1 MRIDSLFIEGFG
13 RLVGKRFEL
22 GPGLN
27 LIVGPNEAGK
37 STLQH
42 FLVGMLYGQ
51 KRRGARREASP
62 EQGRYRPWSGVPYRG
77 VLTYSLADGRAYRVE
92 RSFEP
97 DRVQVWDAVTGEDL
111 SPTFTM
117 DRRKELLFAETHLGL
132 SEEGFRSTAWVGQ
145 GAIGHLAGGAELVQR
160 IANLQESGQEEL
172 SVRAAQEWLAAQA
185 RQIGSDRAPTRP
197 LAKTAKQLQELTEQL
212 RKAEQAMEEVRGWE
226 AEATEVAAV
235 LASLAEEEGVLERQ
249 LAASRLERLEALQAQ
264 VEACEATLSREAAFA
279 EFPVHLSSQLE
290 PLVTELRWAETAA
303 AERSDAAGR
312 ARREADRLAGEL
324 GTLRHLSAERLQRLG
339 SLPALLAER
348 DRLRKSLAELRAR
361 TPVEAAPPNSGKL
374 NGPLLVGGGLAILA
388 AAFVLGIEQPI
399 LGLAVG
405 LVGLV
410 GLWLWQQRRAQGKV
424 PVAAETERIQ
434 REGLQAQLASLE
446 EQIDDLAGDLG
457 PAFLAGPD
465 PAGVVQD
472 LLGRQRA
479 WTAAEAE
486 AQEAVVKAE
495 EARRSLAAVQAEVD
509 DLLAEAG
516 VADLREFQAGVER
529 ARAFQE
535 ARRALASL
543 APVLEG
549 RTAADLAEE
558 VALGRA
564 AVGRSAEADTVG
576 PLDEGAIALLGGVE
590 PGPSQS
596 AEPLQVAAPTTSPEA
611 LEAALRQIRQRKAD
625 RVARQERLRG
635 QIETATSSIPETAE
649 LARQVAALAEQRAAM
664 EEELAAIGLAQQVL
678 GDVAEE
684 MHREFAPRL
693 ARAMGGL
700 VEQLTGGR
708 YNQVRVDESLDLR
721 TIGPSERIV
730 NVGALSAGTID
741 QFYLGLRIALLDM
754 VAAEGEPIP
763 LLLDDPFVTYD
774 DQRVRLA
781 LGLLGEWAKGRQ
793 ILLLTCQERDL
804 RAVQEL
810 NLDAHVI
817 RLDGTPLEVDL
828 SL

>member
-13 RLVGKRFEL
+13 RLVNRKFEL

-62 EQGRYRPWSGVPYRG
+62 EQSRFRPWSGGSYRG

-97 DRVQVWDAVTGEDL
+97 DRVQIWDAVTGEDL
-111 SPTFTM
+111 TSTFPM
-117 DRRKELLFAETHLGL
+117 DRRKELLFAEAHLGL
-132 SEEGFRSTAWVGQ
+132 AEEGFRSTAWVGQ
-145 GAIGHLAGGAELVQR
+145 GAIGHLAGGAELVGR

-172 SVRAAQEWLAAQA
+172 SVKAAQDWLAAQA

-197 LAKTAKQLQELTEQL
+197 LAKTTKQLQELTEQL
-212 RKAEQAMEEVRGWE
+212 ARAEQAMEEVRGWE
-226 AEATEVAAV
+226 AEATEVAAI
-235 LASLAEEEGVLERQ
+235 LAGLTEEEESLEQR
-249 LAASRLERLEALQAQ
+249 LAAARLERLEVLQSQ
-264 VEACEATLSREAAFA
+264 VDSCEATLSREAPYAD
-279 EFPVHLSSQLE
+279 FPVQLSTQLE
-290 PLVTELRWAETAA
+290 PLATELRWAETAA
-303 AERSDAAGR
+303 SERTEAATR
-312 ARREADRLAGEL
+312 ARREAERLASEL
-324 GTLRHLSAERLQRLG
+324 GTLRNLSAERLQRLG

-348 DRLRKSLAELRAR
+348 DRLRRSLSELRSR
-361 TPVEAAPPNSGKL
+361 LPEETAAPQQSGKFRSL
-374 NGPLLVGGGLAILA
+374 IAIVGGLAILA
-388 AAFVLGIEQPI
+388 AAFVLGMERPMV
-399 LGLAVG
+399 GLAIG
-405 LVGLV
+405 LVGLM
-410 GLWLWQQRRAQGKV
+410 GLWLWQQKRPDGKA
-424 PVAAETERIQ
+424 PVAVETERLQ
-434 REGLQAQLASLE
+434 REGLQAQLASLD
-446 EQIDDLAGDLG
+446 EQIDELAGDLG

-465 PAGVVQD
+465 PAAAVQD

-486 AQEAVVKAE
+486 AQEAATKVE
-495 EARRSLAAVQAEVD
+495 GARRSLASVQAEVD
-509 DLLAEAG
+509 ELLAEAG
-516 VADLREFQAGVER
+516 VESLDQFQEGIER
-529 ARAFQE
+529 ARAYQE
-535 ARRALASL
+535 AKRALASL
-543 APVLEG
+543 APVLGG

-558 VALGRA
+558 IALLRA
-564 AVGRSAEADTVG
+564 RVGTA
-576 PLDEGAIALLGGVE
+576 DEGARVE
-590 PGPSQS
+590 F
-596 AEPLQVAAPTTSPEA
+596 ETPEA
-611 LEAALRQIRQRKAD
+611 LEASLRQVRQRKAD
-625 RVARQERLRG
+625 RMARQERLRG
-635 QIETATSSIPETAE
+635 QIETATGAIPETAE
-649 LARQVAALAEQRAAM
+649 LARQIAALSEQRSAM

-693 ARAMGGL
+693 ARAMGAL

-730 NVGALSAGTID
+730 GVSNLSAGTID

-774 DQRVRLA
+774 DERVRLA
-781 LGLLGEWAKGRQ
+781 LALLGEWAKGRQ

-804 RAVQEL
+804 RAVQAL

>member
-13 RLVGKRFEL
+13 RLVGQRFTL

-62 EQGRYRPWSGVPYRG
+62 EQSRYRPWSGVPYRG
-77 VLTYSLADGRAYRVE
+77 VLTYDLADGRTYRIE

-111 SPTFTM
+111 SATFTM
-117 DRRKELLFAETHLGL
+117 DRRKELLFAEAHLGL

-197 LAKTAKQLQELTEQL
+197 LARTTKQLQELTEQL

-235 LASLAEEEGVLERQ
+235 LASLAEEESLLERQ
-249 LAASRLERLEALQAQ
+249 LAATRLERLETLQAQ
-264 VEACEATLSREAAFA
+264 VDACEATLSQEAGYA
-279 EFPVHLSSQLE
+279 EFPVHLGSQLE
-290 PLVTELRWAETAA
+290 PLVTELRWAERAA
-303 AERSDAAGR
+303 AERAEAADR
-312 ARREADRLAGEL
+312 ALREAERLAGEL

-361 TPVEAAPPNSGKL
+361 MPVETAPPESGRSQ
-374 NGPLLVGGGLAILA
+374 GPILVGVGLAILV
-388 AAFVLGIEQPI
+388 AAFL
-399 LGLAVG
+399 LGLERPIVGAAVG
-405 LVGLV
+405 LVGLL
-410 GLWLWQQRRAQGKV
+410 GLWLWQQRRPSGKG
-424 PVAAETERIQ
+424 PVAVETERLQ

-446 EQIDDLAGDLG
+446 EQIGELAGDLG

-486 AQEAVVKAE
+486 AQEVSVKAE

-529 ARAFQE
+529 ARAYQE
-535 ARRALASL
+535 AKRALASL

-549 RTAADLAEE
+549 RSAADLAEE
-558 VALGRA
+558 IALGRA
-564 AVGRSAEADTVG
+564 AAGRTA
-576 PLDEGAIALLGGVE
+576 EGAAGEAAGGA
-590 PGPSQS
+590 G
-596 AEPLQVAAPTTSPEA
+596 AEPPEA
-611 LEAALRQIRQRKAD
+611 LEATLRQIRQRKAD
-625 RVARQERLRG
+625 RTARQERLRG

-649 LARQVAALAEQRAAM
+649 LARQIASLAEQRSAM
-664 EEELAAIGLAQQVL
+664 EEELATIGLAQQVL

-693 ARAMGGL
+693 ARAMGAL

-774 DQRVRLA
+774 DQRVRHA
-781 LGLLGEWAKGRQ
+781 LRLLGEWAQGRQ

-804 RAVQEL
+804 RAVEEL
-810 NLDAHVI
+810 NLGAHVI
-817 RLDGTPLEVDL
+817 RLDGTPLEVDHYL
-828 SL
+828 

>member
-1 MRIDSLFIEGFG
+1 MRIESLFIEGFG
-13 RLVGKRFEL
+13 RLVDRRFEL

-27 LIVGPNEAGK
+27 LFVGPNEAGK

-51 KRRGARREASP
+51 KRRGARREAAP
-62 EQGRYRPWSGVPYRG
+62 EHGRFRPWSGVPYRG
-77 VLTYSLADGRAYRVE
+77 VLSYRLADGRAYRVE

-97 DRVQVWDAVTGEDL
+97 DRVQIWDAVTGEDL

-117 DRRKELLFAETHLGL
+117 DRRKELLFAETHIGL

-145 GAIGHLAGGAELVQR
+145 GAIGHLAGGAELAGR

-185 RQIGSDRAPTRP
+185 KQIGSDRAPTRP
-197 LAKTAKQLQELTEQL
+197 LAKAAKQLQELTEQL
-212 RKAEQAMEEVRGWE
+212 GRAEQVMEEVRGWE
-226 AEATEVAAV
+226 AEATEIAAI
-235 LASLAEEEGVLERQ
+235 LAGLAEEEESLERR
-249 LAASRLERLEALQAQ
+249 LAGARLERLEGLQAQ
-264 VEACEATLSREAAFA
+264 VEACEATLAQQAAYAAF
-279 EFPVHLSSQLE
+279 PTHLSTRFE
-290 PLVTELRWAETAA
+290 PLATELRWAETAST
-303 AERSDAAGR
+303 ERSEAAGR
-312 ARREADRLAGEL
+312 ARREAERFAEEL

-348 DRLRKSLAELRAR
+348 DRLRRNLSELRAR
-361 TPVEAAPPNSGKL
+361 IPEATIPQESGKGKGL
-374 NGPLLVGGGLAILA
+374 IMIGGGLAILV
-388 AAFVLGIEQPI
+388 AAFMLGMERPVV
-399 LGLAVG
+399 GLAVG
-405 LVGLV
+405 LAGLL
-410 GLWLWQQRRAQGKV
+410 GLWLWQQKRPDAKA
-424 PVAAETERIQ
+424 PVAAETERLQ
-434 REGLQAQLASLE
+434 REGLQAQLSSLE
-446 EQIDDLAGDLG
+446 AQIGDLAGDLG

-465 PAGVVQD
+465 PAGAVQD

-486 AQEAVVKAE
+486 AQEAALKAE
-495 EARRSLAAVQAEVD
+495 GARRSLAAVQAELA

-516 VADLREFQAGVER
+516 VVDLTEFQAGIER
-529 ARAFQE
+529 ARAYQE
-535 ARRALASL
+535 AKRALASL

-549 RTAADLAEE
+549 RSAADLAEE
-558 VALGRA
+558 
-564 AVGRSAEADTVG
+564 
-576 PLDEGAIALLGGVE
+576 IALLRARVG
-590 PGPSQS
+590 PGDLSS
-596 AEPLQVAAPTTSPEA
+596 TGDSPEA
-611 LEAALRQIRQRKAD
+611 LEASLRQIRQRLAD
-625 RVARQERLRG
+625 RMARQERLRG
-635 QIETATSSIPETAE
+635 QIETATGAIPETAE
-649 LARQVAALAEQRAAM
+649 LARQIAALGEQRIAM

-693 ARAMGGL
+693 ARAMGAL

-721 TIGPSERIV
+721 TIGPAERIV
-730 NVGALSAGTID
+730 SVGALSAGTID

-763 LLLDDPFVTYD
+763 LLLDDPFVSYD
-774 DQRVRLA
+774 DERVRHALA
-781 LGLLGEWAKGRQ
+781 LLGEWAKERQ

-810 NLDAHVI
+810 NLPAHVI
-817 RLDGTPLEVDL
+817 RLDGSPLEVDL